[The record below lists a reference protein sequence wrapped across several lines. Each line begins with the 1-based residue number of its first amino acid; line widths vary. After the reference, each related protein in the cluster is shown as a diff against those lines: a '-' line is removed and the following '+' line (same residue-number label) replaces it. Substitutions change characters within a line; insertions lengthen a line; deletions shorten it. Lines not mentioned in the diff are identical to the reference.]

1 MHIESSAALLLAV
14 DALTENGRLRRLSGA
29 FARFI
34 ASVGGSTPQLMVACV
49 LLSELEGRGHSCL
62 MLAELAGDPAPLLG
76 WDEDEWRAVRA
87 TVTPWPRNVAAWRTL
102 LANCEQVW
110 PVGDLDFQ
118 QPLVLDG
125 ERLYLR
131 RY

>member
-1 MHIESSAALLLAV
+1 MI
-14 DALTENGRLRRLSGA
+14 
-29 FARFI
+29 
-34 ASVGGSTPQLMVACV
+34 ACV

-76 WDEDEWRAVRA
+76 LDTEEWAALRAAVA
-87 TVTPWPRNVAAWRTL
+87 AAGPWPKNVAAWRTL
-102 LANCEQVW
+102 LARCEQVW

-131 RY
+131 RYWRDEAIKRKL